1 MKLLFYLSK
10 QLDTVQ
16 GVIEE
21 CAWGDM
27 GFQWQT
33 GDVHSGWQGSQVAQG
48 MCTGADRGS
57 TGGDRERQGIFKGFL
72 SQLCYYQTWWFMF
85 CEVNKFFLQIKS
97 NCGNTFNE
105 RNIYEKSICPMNISV
120 LKFCW
125 RKLLSVVYKKFGM
138 CLDRKWNQI
147 YITLFFSY
155 GYHHSLQVRYFKKMH
170 TVFIS

>member
-48 MCTGADRGS
+48 MCTWTDRGS
-57 TGGDRERQGIFKGFL
+57 TGGDRERQGIFKGSL

-105 RNIYEKSICPMNISV
+105 RNIYEKSICPMNISL

-125 RKLLSVVYKKFGM
+125 RKALICSVRNWE
-138 CLDRKWNQI
+138 C
-147 YITLFFSY
+147 
-155 GYHHSLQVRYFKKMH
+155 VR
-170 TVFIS
+170 IENEI

>member
-48 MCTGADRGS
+48 MCTWTDRGS

-105 RNIYEKSICPMNISV
+105 RNIYEKSICTMNISL

-125 RKLLSVVYKKFGM
+125 KKTLICSVRNWECVRIENEIK
-138 CLDRKWNQI
+138 
-147 YITLFFSY
+147 YI
-155 GYHHSLQVRYFKKMH
+155 
-170 TVFIS
+170 

>member
-57 TGGDRERQGIFKGFL
+57 TGDDRRNTGGDRERQGIFKGFL

-97 NCGNTFNE
+97 NYGNTFNE
-105 RNIYEKSICPMNISV
+105 RNIYEKSICPMYISL

-125 RKLLSVVYKKFGM
+125 RKTLICSVRNWEFVRIENEIK
-138 CLDRKWNQI
+138 
-147 YITLFFSY
+147 YILHCSFLTDIIIHF
-155 GYHHSLQVRYFKKMH
+155 RWDIK
-170 TVFIS
+170 

>member
-1 MKLLFYLSK
+1 MKTIILLEQAVRYR
-10 QLDTVQ
+10 T
-16 GVIEE
+16 GVIGE

-27 GFQWQT
+27 GYQWQT

-48 MCTGADRGS
+48 MCTWTDRGS
-57 TGGDRERQGIFKGFL
+57 TEDDRRNTGGDRERQGIFKGFL

-105 RNIYEKSICPMNISV
+105 RNIYEKSICPMNISL

-125 RKLLSVVYKKFGM
+125 RKALICSVRNWECVRIENEIK
-138 CLDRKWNQI
+138 
-147 YITLFFSY
+147 YILHCSFLTDIIIHF
-155 GYHHSLQVRYFKKMH
+155 RWD
-170 TVFIS
+170 I

>member
-48 MCTGADRGS
+48 MCTWTDRGS

-97 NCGNTFNE
+97 KCGNTFNE
-105 RNIYEKSICPMNISV
+105 RNIYEKSICPMNISL

-125 RKLLSVVYKKFGM
+125 RKALICSVRNWE
-138 CLDRKWNQI
+138 C
-147 YITLFFSY
+147 
-155 GYHHSLQVRYFKKMH
+155 VR
-170 TVFIS
+170 IENEI